1 MMNKLSKKTICLAA
15 AALALTGTLA
25 VGSAYAYFTTYSEAK
40 GNVVFQMGET
50 RTEPD
55 EKVIEGKKIVSIK
68 NTGDY
73 DCYIRIRAYAGNNY
87 NLTYEDGGS
96 GKWYDGKDGYWY
108 YKDILTV
115 GSTSTSKSKTV
126 NVILPQ
132 ELLKDVTDEKD
143 LNVIV
148 IQECTPVQYDDN
160 GEPYAD
166 WNATFEDSQS

>member
-1 MMNKLSKKTICLAA
+1 MMNKLSKRTICLAA
-15 AALALTGTLA
+15 AAVALTGTLA

-115 GSTSTSKSKTV
+115 GSTPSETV
-126 NVILPQ
+126 LVNIPK
-132 ELLKDVTDEKD
+132 ELLEDITDEKD

-148 IQECTPVQYDDN
+148 IQECTPVQYDDD
-160 GEPYAD
+160 GEPYPD
-166 WNATFEDSQS
+166 WNVTFEDSRS

>member
-1 MMNKLSKKTICLAA
+1 MMNKLSKRTICLAA
-15 AALALTGTLA
+15 AAVALTGTLA

-50 RTEPD
+50 RTEPH
-55 EKVIEGKKIVSIK
+55 EEVKEGKKIVSIK

-73 DCYIRIRAYAGNNY
+73 DCYIRVKAYAGNNY
-87 NLTYEDGGS
+87 NLSYADGGS
-96 GKWYDGKDGYWY
+96 GKWYDGGDGYWY
-108 YKDILTV
+108 YKDILEA
-115 GSTSTSKSKTV
+115 GSTSETV
-126 NVILPQ
+126 LVNIPK
-132 ELLKDVTDEKD
+132 ELLEDITDEKD

-166 WNATFEDSQS
+166 WNVTFEDSRS

>member
-40 GNVVFQMGET
+40 GNVVFELGET
-50 RTEPD
+50 RTEPH
-55 EKVIEGKKIVSIK
+55 EEVKGGKKIVSIE

-96 GKWYDGKDGYWY
+96 RKWYDGKDGYWY
-108 YKDILTV
+108 YRDILTV
-115 GSTSTSKSKTV
+115 GSFSEKV
-126 NVILPQ
+126 NVILPP

-166 WNATFEDSQS
+166 WDVTFEDSQS

>member
-1 MMNKLSKKTICLAA
+1 MMSKLSKKTICLAA
-15 AALALTGTLA
+15 AAIALTGTLA

-50 RTEPD
+50 RTEPH
-55 EKVIEGKKIVSIK
+55 EEVKKGKKIVSIE

-73 DCYIRIRAYAGNNY
+73 DCYIRVKAYAGNNY
-87 NLTYEDGGS
+87 NLSYADGGS
-96 GKWYDGKDGYWY
+96 GKWYDGGDGYWY
-108 YKDILTV
+108 YKDILEA
-115 GSTSTSKSKTV
+115 GSTSETV
-126 NVILPQ
+126 LVNIPK
-132 ELLKDVTDEKD
+132 ELLEDITDEKD

-166 WNATFEDSQS
+166 WNVTFEDSRS

>member
-40 GNVVFQMGET
+40 GNVVFELGET
-50 RTEPD
+50 RTEPH
-55 EKVIEGKKIVSIK
+55 EEVKGGKKIVSIE

-96 GKWYDGKDGYWY
+96 RKWYDGKDGYWY
-108 YKDILTV
+108 YRDILTV
-115 GSTSTSKSKTV
+115 GSFSEKV

-166 WNATFEDSQS
+166 WDVTFEDSQS

>member
-1 MMNKLSKKTICLAA
+1 MMNKLSKRTICLAA
-15 AALALTGTLA
+15 AAVALTGTLA

-50 RTEPD
+50 RTEPH
-55 EKVIEGKKIVSIK
+55 EKVKEGKKIVSIE

-73 DCYIRIRAYAGNNY
+73 DCYIRVKAYAGNSY
-87 NLTYEDGGS
+87 NLSYADGGS
-96 GKWYDGKDGYWY
+96 GKWYDGGDGYWY
-108 YKDILTV
+108 YKDILEA
-115 GSTSTSKSKTV
+115 GSTSETV
-126 NVILPQ
+126 LVNIPK
-132 ELLKDVTDEKD
+132 ELLEDITDEKD

-166 WNATFEDSQS
+166 WNVTFEDSRS

>member
-15 AALALTGTLA
+15 AAVALTGTLA

-115 GSTSTSKSKTV
+115 GSTPSETV
-126 NVILPQ
+126 LVNIPK
-132 ELLKDVTDEKD
+132 ELLEDITDEKD

-148 IQECTPVQYDDN
+148 IQECTPVQYDDD
-160 GEPYAD
+160 GEPYPD
-166 WNATFEDSQS
+166 WNVTFEDSRS

>member
-1 MMNKLSKKTICLAA
+1 MMSKLSKKTICLAA
-15 AALALTGTLA
+15 AAVALTGTLA

-50 RTEPD
+50 RTEPH
-55 EKVIEGKKIVSIK
+55 EEVKKGKKIVSIE

-73 DCYIRIRAYAGNNY
+73 DCYIRVKAYAGNNY
-87 NLTYEDGGS
+87 NLSYADGGS
-96 GKWYDGKDGYWY
+96 GKWYDGGDGYWY
-108 YKDILTV
+108 YKDILEA
-115 GSTSTSKSKTV
+115 GSTSETV
-126 NVILPQ
+126 LVNIPE
-132 ELLKDVTDEKD
+132 ELLEDITDEKD

-166 WNATFEDSQS
+166 WNVTFEDSRS

>member
-40 GNVVFQMGET
+40 GNVVFELGET
-50 RTEPD
+50 RTEPH
-55 EKVIEGKKIVSIK
+55 EEVIGGKKIVSIE

-87 NLTYEDGGS
+87 NLSYADGGS
-96 GKWYDGKDGYWY
+96 GKWYDGGDGYWY
-108 YKDILTV
+108 YKDILEV
-115 GSTSTSKSKTV
+115 GSTFSETV
-126 NVILPQ
+126 LVNIPK
-132 ELLKDVTDEKD
+132 ELLEDITDEKD

-148 IQECTPVQYDDN
+148 IQECTPVQYDDD
-160 GEPYAD
+160 GEPYPD
-166 WNATFEDSQS
+166 WNVTFEDSRS

>member
-1 MMNKLSKKTICLAA
+1 MMNKLSKKTICLAV

-40 GNVVFQMGET
+40 GNVVFELGET
-50 RTEPD
+50 HTEPH
-55 EKVIEGKKIVSIK
+55 EEVIGGKKIVSIE

-87 NLTYEDGGS
+87 NLTYGDGGF
-96 GKWYDGKDGYWY
+96 GKWYDGEDGYWY
-108 YKDILTV
+108 YRDILTV
-115 GSTSTSKSKTV
+115 GSVSKKV

-166 WNATFEDSQS
+166 WDVTFEDSQS

>member
-15 AALALTGTLA
+15 AAMALTGTLA
-25 VGSAYAYFTTYSEAK
+25 VG
-40 GNVVFQMGET
+40 NVVFEMGET
-50 RTEPD
+50 RTEPH
-55 EKVIEGKKIVSIK
+55 EEVKEGKKIVSIE

-115 GSTSTSKSKTV
+115 GSTSKTV

-148 IQECTPVQYDDN
+148 IQECTPVQYDNN

>member
-15 AALALTGTLA
+15 AAVALTGTLA

-50 RTEPD
+50 RTEPH
-55 EKVIEGKKIVSIK
+55 EEVKKGKKIVSIE

-73 DCYIRIRAYAGNNY
+73 DCYIRVKAYAGNNY
-87 NLTYEDGGS
+87 NLSYADGGS
-96 GKWYDGKDGYWY
+96 GKWYDGGDGYWY
-108 YKDILTV
+108 YKDILEA
-115 GSTSTSKSKTV
+115 GSTSETV
-126 NVILPQ
+126 LVNIPQ
-132 ELLKDVTDEKD
+132 ELLEDITDEKD

-148 IQECTPVQYDDN
+148 IQECTPVQYDDD

-166 WNATFEDSQS
+166 WNVTFEDSRS

>member
-1 MMNKLSKKTICLAA
+1 MMNKLSKRTICLAA
-15 AALALTGTLA
+15 AAVALTGTLA

-40 GNVVFQMGET
+40 GNVVFELGET
-50 RTEPD
+50 RTEPH
-55 EKVIEGKKIVSIK
+55 EEVIGGKKIVSIE

-87 NLTYEDGGS
+87 KLTYEDGGS

-115 GSTSTSKSKTV
+115 GSTSKTSKTV

-148 IQECTPVQYDDN
+148 IQECTPVQYHDN

-166 WNATFEDSQS
+166 WNVTFEDSRS

>member
-15 AALALTGTLA
+15 AAVALTGTLA

-50 RTEPD
+50 RTEPH
-55 EKVIEGKKIVSIK
+55 EEVKEGKKIVSIE

-73 DCYIRIRAYAGNNY
+73 DCYIRVKAYAGNNY
-87 NLTYEDGGS
+87 NLSYADGGS
-96 GKWYDGKDGYWY
+96 GKWYDGGDGYWY
-108 YKDILTV
+108 YKDILEA
-115 GSTSTSKSKTV
+115 GSTSETV
-126 NVILPQ
+126 LVNIPK
-132 ELLKDVTDEKD
+132 ELLEDITDEKD

-148 IQECTPVQYDDN
+148 IQECTPVQYDDD

-166 WNATFEDSQS
+166 WNVTFGDSRS

>member
-40 GNVVFQMGET
+40 GNVVFELGET
-50 RTEPD
+50 HTEPH
-55 EKVIEGKKIVSIK
+55 EEVKGGKKIVSIE

-96 GKWYDGKDGYWY
+96 RKWYDGKDGYWY
-108 YKDILTV
+108 YRDILTV
-115 GSTSTSKSKTV
+115 GSFSEKV

-166 WNATFEDSQS
+166 WDVTFEDSQS

>member
-15 AALALTGTLA
+15 AAMALTGTLA

-50 RTEPD
+50 RTEPH
-55 EKVIEGKKIVSIK
+55 EKVKEGKKIVSIK

-115 GSTSTSKSKTV
+115 GSTPSETV
-126 NVILPQ
+126 LVNIPK
-132 ELLKDVTDEKD
+132 ELLEDITDEKD

-148 IQECTPVQYDDN
+148 IQECTPVQYDDD
-160 GEPYAD
+160 GEPYPD
-166 WNATFEDSQS
+166 WNVTFEDSRS

>member
-1 MMNKLSKKTICLAA
+1 MMSKLSKKTICLAA
-15 AALALTGTLA
+15 AAIALTGTLA

-50 RTEPD
+50 RTEPH
-55 EKVIEGKKIVSIK
+55 EEVKEGKKIVSIE

-73 DCYIRIRAYAGNNY
+73 DCYIRVKAYAGNNY
-87 NLTYEDGGS
+87 NLSYADGGS
-96 GKWYDGKDGYWY
+96 GKWYDGGDGYWY
-108 YKDILTV
+108 YKDILEA
-115 GSTSTSKSKTV
+115 GSTSETV
-126 NVILPQ
+126 LVNIPK
-132 ELLKDVTDEKD
+132 ELLEDITDEKD

-166 WNATFEDSQS
+166 WNVTFEDSRS

>member
-15 AALALTGTLA
+15 AAVALTGTLA

-50 RTEPD
+50 RTEPH
-55 EKVIEGKKIVSIK
+55 EEVKEGKKIVSIE

-73 DCYIRIRAYAGNNY
+73 DCYIRVKAYAGNNY
-87 NLTYEDGGS
+87 NLSYADGGS
-96 GKWYDGKDGYWY
+96 GKWYDGGDGYWY
-108 YKDILTV
+108 YKDILEA
-115 GSTSTSKSKTV
+115 GSTSETV
-126 NVILPQ
+126 LVNIPK
-132 ELLKDVTDEKD
+132 ELLEDITDEKD

-166 WNATFEDSQS
+166 WNVTFEDSRS

>member
-1 MMNKLSKKTICLAA
+1 MMNKLSKRTICLAA
-15 AALALTGTLA
+15 AAVALTGTLA

-50 RTEPD
+50 RTEPH
-55 EKVIEGKKIVSIK
+55 EEVKKGKKIVSIE

-73 DCYIRIRAYAGNNY
+73 DCYIRVKAYAGNNY
-87 NLTYEDGGS
+87 NLSYADGGS
-96 GKWYDGKDGYWY
+96 GKWYDGGDGYWY
-108 YKDILTV
+108 YKDILEA
-115 GSTSTSKSKTV
+115 GSTSETV
-126 NVILPQ
+126 LVNIPK
-132 ELLKDVTDEKD
+132 ELLEDITDEKD

-166 WNATFEDSQS
+166 WNVTFEDSRS

>member
-40 GNVVFQMGET
+40 GNVVFELGET
-50 RTEPD
+50 HTEPH
-55 EKVIEGKKIVSIK
+55 EEVIGGKKIVSIE

-96 GKWYDGKDGYWY
+96 DKWYEGEGGYWY

-115 GSTSTSKSKTV
+115 GSFSEKV

-166 WNATFEDSQS
+166 WNVTFEDSQS